1 MATVHI
7 LSTLV
12 PILIVLAVLAA
23 CCAAVYGPASRFA
36 REYVDALLLDVSTG
50 EIEDEPALRAA
61 PGRRRLLLPR
71 VQTALFL
78 LVAGAAGAGAL
89 SSGRWWEL
97 VLALPVMAALTVAG
111 STDAVCH
118 RLPNGLLDPATL
130 CAALA
135 LLLDAGWRALSSGE
149 PSQAVAPVLA
159 SLGAAAGLGFVTF
172 LMTLLPLGLG
182 LGDFKLCCLIGLW
195 LGRLHWAVPVLGV
208 VAGLFLA
215 GLVAIALMV
224 TRRAQR
230 HTMMAMGPYL
240 IAGAFGVWGLVV
252 L

>member
-1 MATVHI
+1 MHI
-7 LSTLV
+7 LSTLIPALV
-12 PILIVLAVLAA
+12 VLAVLVA
-23 CCAAVYGPASRFA
+23 CCAVVYGPASRFA
-36 REYVDALLLDVSTG
+36 CEYLDALLLDVSTG
-50 EIEDEPALRAA
+50 EIEEEPALCAA
-61 PGRRRLLLPR
+61 PGRRGLLLPR
-71 VQTALFL
+71 SQTALFL
-78 LVAGAAGAGAL
+78 LVACAAGAAAL
-89 SSGRWWEL
+89 SSDRWWEL

-130 CAALA
+130 CAGVA

-149 PSQAVAPVLA
+149 PSQAVAPALG
-159 SLGAAAGLGFVTF
+159 SLGAAAGLGFITF

-195 LGRLHWAVPVLGV
+195 LGRFHWAVPVLSV

-224 TRRAQR
+224 TRRAHR
-230 HTMMAMGPYL
+230 HTMIAMGPYL
-240 IAGAFGVWGLVV
+240 IVGAFGVWGLVV